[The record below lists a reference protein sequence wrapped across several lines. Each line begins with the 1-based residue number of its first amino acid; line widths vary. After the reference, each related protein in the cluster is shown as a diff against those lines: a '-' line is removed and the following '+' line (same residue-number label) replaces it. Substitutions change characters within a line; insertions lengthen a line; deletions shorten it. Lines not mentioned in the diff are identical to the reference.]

1 MARIMKELRIDS
13 KGKRLEYSFIHN
25 GMFHTFDSEEK
36 AVKELMKFNNR
47 KKINGGLMETK
58 IKVKYGI
65 GFVLYT
71 FGLFWLST
79 INPKIFFSVG
89 ILTIGMLFLVEAYQT
104 EGKHD

>member
-47 KKINGGLMETK
+47 KKI
-58 IKVKYGI
+58 
-65 GFVLYT
+65 
-71 FGLFWLST
+71 
-79 INPKIFFSVG
+79 PKG
-89 ILTIGMLFLVEAYQT
+89 YL
-104 EGKHD
+104 